1 MPARSFDPDSPGAR
15 HLAATWAPQRE
26 RWSIKR
32 PVSLGHDGV
41 PIEHEIVEVAAP
53 IGRQLVADG
62 RAEFL
67 SRRVVSAH
75 D

>member
-1 MPARSFDPDSPGAR
+1 MPGRSFDPNSPGAR

-26 RWSIKR
+26 RWLIKR
-32 PVSLGHDGV
+32 VVRCLADGTA
-41 PIEHEIVEVAAP
+41 IEHETIEVPAP
-53 IGRQLVADG
+53 AGRQIVAQG

-67 SRRVVSAH
+67 SRRIISAH